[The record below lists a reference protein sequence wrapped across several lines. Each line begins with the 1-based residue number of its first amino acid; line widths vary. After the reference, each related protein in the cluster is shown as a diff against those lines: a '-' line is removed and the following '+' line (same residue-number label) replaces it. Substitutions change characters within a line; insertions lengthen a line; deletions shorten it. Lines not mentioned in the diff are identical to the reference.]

1 MSTPATLANMNLA
14 SLKAACST
22 CNLRQLCL
30 PLGLEETDLNR
41 LEKIISRRQRIEPG
55 QHLYRARDDFHHLY
69 AIRRG
74 FFKTYEL
81 NNDGIEHVNG
91 FHMTGELIGLDAISD
106 ESHVCNAVALED
118 GEVCEV
124 PFLKLEELFH
134 DIPALQHQFHR
145 IMSREIGGDHSL
157 MMLLGTMR
165 AEEKLAT
172 FLINLAERLAARGLS
187 PDSMHLS
194 MSREDIGNY
203 LGLKLE
209 TVSRMF
215 SKFQDEGLIEVER
228 RNLHIKDVGGL
239 RKIALCQH
247 GGR

>member
-1 MSTPATLANMNLA
+1 MKTTASAHMDLS
-14 SLKAACST
+14 SLKAACAS
-22 CNLRQLCL
+22 CSLRELCL
-30 PLGLEETDLNR
+30 PVGLEKTDMDSLD
-41 LEKIISRRQRIEPG
+41 KIITRRQRLQSG
-55 QHLYRARDDFHHLY
+55 QHLYRTRDDFRYLY
-69 AIRRG
+69 AVRRG

-91 FHMTGELIGLDAISD
+91 FHMAGEMLGLDAIS
-106 ESHVCNAVALED
+106 EATHACSAVALED
-118 GEVCEV
+118 SEVCEI
-124 PFLKLEELFH
+124 PFLKLEQLFH
-134 DIPALQHQFHR
+134 DIPALQRQFHR
-145 IMSREIGGDHSL
+145 VMSREIGADHGL

-172 FLINLAERLAARGLS
+172 FLTNLAERLAARGFS
-187 PDSMHLS
+187 SNSVHLS

-215 SKFQDEGLIEVER
+215 SKFQDEGLIAVER
-228 RNLHIKDVGGL
+228 RNLHIKDMDGL
-239 RKIALCQH
+239 HKIARCLQ

>member
-1 MSTPATLANMNLA
+1 MKPAATGRLDLST
-14 SLKAACST
+14 LKAACAS
-22 CNLRQLCL
+22 CSLRELCL
-30 PLGLEETDLNR
+30 PMGLDKADMDKLDT
-41 LEKIISRRQRIEPG
+41 IISRRQRLPSG
-55 QHLYRARDDFHHLY
+55 QHLYRARDDFRHLY

-74 FFKTYEL
+74 FLKTYEL
-81 NNDGIEHVNG
+81 NNDGVEHVNG
-91 FHMTGELIGLDAISD
+91 FHMAGEMLGLDAIS
-106 ESHVCNAVALED
+106 EATHACNAVALED
-118 GEVCEV
+118 SEVCEI
-124 PFLKLEELFH
+124 PFVKLEQLFR

-145 IMSREIGGDHSL
+145 VMSREIGADHNL

-172 FLINLAERLAARGLS
+172 FLTNLAERLAARGFSESTLR
-187 PDSMHLS
+187 LS

-215 SKFQDEGLIEVER
+215 SKFQDEGLIAVER
-228 RNLHIKDVGGL
+228 RNLHIKDMDGL
-239 RKIALCQH
+239 HKIGRCLN

>member
-1 MSTPATLANMNLA
+1 MKSADSGRLDLS
-14 SLKAACST
+14 SLKAACAS
-22 CNLRQLCL
+22 CSLRELCL
-30 PLGLEETDLNR
+30 PMGLDKSDMDR
-41 LEKIISRRQRIEPG
+41 LDKIISRRQRLPSG
-55 QHLYRARDDFHHLY
+55 QHLYRARDDFRHLY

-74 FFKTYEL
+74 FLKTYEL
-81 NNDGIEHVNG
+81 NNDGVEHVNG
-91 FHMTGELIGLDAISD
+91 FHMTGEMLGLDAIS
-106 ESHVCNAVALED
+106 EATHACNAVALED
-118 GEVCEV
+118 SEVCEI
-124 PFLKLEELFH
+124 PFLKLEQLFH

-145 IMSREIGGDHSL
+145 VMSREISADHSL

-172 FLINLAERLAARGLS
+172 FLTNLAERLAARGLS
-187 PDSMHLS
+187 ASTLRLS

-215 SKFQDEGLIEVER
+215 SKFQDEGLIAVER
-228 RNLHIKDVGGL
+228 RNLIIKDMDGL
-239 RKIALCQH
+239 HKIGRCLN

>member
-1 MSTPATLANMNLA
+1 MNLT
-14 SLKAACST
+14 SLKVACGS
-22 CNLRQLCL
+22 CSLRELCL
-30 PLGLEETDLNR
+30 PLGLDKGDLDR
-41 LEKIISRRQRIEPG
+41 LDKIINRRQRLQSG
-55 QHLYRARDDFHHLY
+55 QHLYRARDAFHNLY
-69 AIRRG
+69 AIKRG

-91 FHMTGELIGLDAISD
+91 FHMAGEMIGLDAISD
-106 ESHVCNAVALED
+106 GTHACNAVALED
-118 GEVCEV
+118 SEVCEI
-124 PFLKLEELFH
+124 PFLKLEQLFH

-145 IMSREIGGDHSL
+145 VMSREIGADHSL

-172 FLINLAERLAARGLS
+172 FLTNLAERLAALGFS
-187 PDSMHLS
+187 STTIHLS

-215 SKFQDEGLIEVER
+215 SKFQDDGLIAVER
-228 RNLHIKDVGGL
+228 RNLHIKDMDGL
-239 RKIALCQH
+239 HKIAQCLH